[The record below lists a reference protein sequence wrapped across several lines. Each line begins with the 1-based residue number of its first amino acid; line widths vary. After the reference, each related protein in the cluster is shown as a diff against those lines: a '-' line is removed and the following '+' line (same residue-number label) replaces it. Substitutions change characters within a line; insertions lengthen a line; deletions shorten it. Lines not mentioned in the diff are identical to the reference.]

1 MTVIDYEDWSFEQ
14 QIAAFTA
21 LKAHDLRHTGHP
33 IQFPNSTKLVV
44 ERIMQ
49 GVLRAAYIEGFLLVY
64 DVGPT
69 WCTEQDILYELL
81 LIRVTA
87 DGDFDAYI
95 AGLRE
100 LAKRN
105 ACFGIMT
112 GNGVLRPGLR
122 RQYLRR
128 GFQQFNE
135 TYFMEV

>member
-1 MTVIDYEDWSFEQ
+1 MSVIVYSDWSYEQ
-14 QIAAFTA
+14 EVAAFTA

-44 ERIMQ
+44 ERIMS
-49 GVLRAAYIEGFLLVY
+49 GVLQAAFVDGFLVVY

-69 WCTEQDILYELL
+69 WCTDTDILYELL
-81 LIRVTA
+81 LIRA
-87 DGDFDAYI
+87 AEGGSFDAYVE
-95 AGLRE
+95 GLKE
-100 LAKRN
+100 LAKRH

-135 TYFMEV
+135 SYFMEV